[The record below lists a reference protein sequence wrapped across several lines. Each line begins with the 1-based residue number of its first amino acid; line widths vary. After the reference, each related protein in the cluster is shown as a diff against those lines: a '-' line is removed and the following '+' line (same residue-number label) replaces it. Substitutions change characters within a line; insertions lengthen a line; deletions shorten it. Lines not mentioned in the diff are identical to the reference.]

1 MKKENMLA
9 TAFGH
14 TCNYCFI
21 SRSDVLNLIT
31 VYSRV
36 IRNSLYRIIPLY
48 LWPVVLQ
55 VFSFLMRILN
65 WWKPVV
71 LYYLFTRLRFWM
83 TKSFHLSIWFTFAT
97 YIIFFMYCI
106 LRCNNHLWFILIIS
120 YRYISLIAYVYY
132 ALLY

>member
-31 VYSRV
+31 VYSR
-36 IRNSLYRIIPLY
+36 ILRNSLYRIIPLC

-83 TKSFHLSIWFTFAT
+83 TESFHLSIWFTFAT
-97 YIIFFMYCI
+97 YITFLMYCI

-120 YRYISLIAYVYY
+120 YRYKVLIAYVYY
-132 ALLY
+132 VLL